1 MNAPRPRRVVLAT
14 GNPGKVRE
22 LREMLAEFGLE
33 ILPQTELGV
42 SAADE
47 SGATFAE
54 NALIKARHAAAHA
67 GLPAIADDSGLCVD
81 ALGGRPG
88 VHSARYAGPQAGD
101 RENLELLLREI
112 SRTGEQCAAAQFRCA
127 MAWVDS
133 AADPDP
139 VIVEAAWEGSIVRE
153 PAGDNGFGY
162 DPVFFVPTHGCTSA
176 QLPPAIKNRISHRGQ
191 ALRGLLGA
199 LQKRLGAPRVEGG

>member
-1 MNAPRPRRVVLAT
+1 VQTVVLARS
-14 GNPGKVRE
+14 NAGK
-22 LREMLAEFGLE
+22 LAEFDALLRDAGFAVV
-33 ILPQTELGV
+33 PQ
-42 SAADE
+42 SAYAVEDAIE
-47 SGATFAE
+47 DGRSFVE
-54 NALIKARHAAAHA
+54 NALIKARHAAAHT

-112 SRTGEQCAAAQFRCA
+112 SRTGEQYTAAQFRCA
-127 MAWVDS
+127 MAWVDA

-199 LQKRLGAPRVEGG
+199 LQKRLGAVRVEGG